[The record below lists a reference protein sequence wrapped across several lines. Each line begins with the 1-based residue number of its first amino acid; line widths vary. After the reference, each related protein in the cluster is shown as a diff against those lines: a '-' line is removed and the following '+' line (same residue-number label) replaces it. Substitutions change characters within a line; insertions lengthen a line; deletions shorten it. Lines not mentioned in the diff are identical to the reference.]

1 MSDDEAPSGD
11 DSDDVEP
18 SRGSDRAREPERDT
32 PGRAEPL
39 DPRVGEGLLDRDMGP
54 SGAMAHLYRG
64 EIHRM
69 KLWRERLDKTTNWAV
84 LLIAAVLTWAFS
96 SEANPHYVILVGHA
110 AVVMFLFIEAR
121 RYRAYDLWRSR
132 VRKLQEH
139 VWAVGLDP
147 NIDLEESDWREELA
161 ADYRRPKLKI
171 STEEAIAH
179 RLRRV
184 YFPLF
189 TVLNGAWLLRVTAFA
204 GTDWP
209 ASAAVGT
216 IPGTLVTAVVAVL
229 YVGALV
235 ICCRP
240 RTWHTRGELL
250 DADLR
255 QNGD

>member
-1 MSDDEAPSGD
+1 MSGGESLSGD
-11 DSDDVEP
+11 DPAEVGADRGPDPGDEP
-18 SRGSDRAREPERDT
+18 DHDT

-39 DPRVGEGLLDRDMGP
+39 DARVGEGLLDHEMGP

-121 RYRAYDLWRSR
+121 RYRAYDVWRSR

-147 NIDLEESDWREELA
+147 EIDLRETEWREKLA
-161 ADYRRPKLKI
+161 TDYRSPRLKI

-184 YFPLF
+184 YIPIF

-216 IPGTLVTAVVAVL
+216 IPGTVVTGIAGVL
-229 YVGALV
+229 YVVALV
-235 ICCRP
+235 VCYRP

-250 DADLR
+250 AEELR
-255 QNGD
+255 ENGD

>member
-1 MSDDEAPSGD
+1 MTEHSTRERAGEETLDDD
-11 DSDDVEP
+11 H
-18 SRGSDRAREPERDT
+18 RR
-32 PGRAEPL
+32 L

-54 SGAMAHLYRG
+54 SSAMAHLYRG

-69 KLWRERLDKTTNWAV
+69 KLWRERLDRTTNWAV

-121 RYRAYDLWRSR
+121 RYRAYDVWRSR
-132 VRKLQEH
+132 VRTLQEH

-147 NIDLEESDWREELA
+147 SQDLEDDGWRERLA
-161 ADYRRPKLKI
+161 EDYRRPRLKI

-184 YFPLF
+184 YFPIF

-216 IPGTLVTAVVAVL
+216 IPGTAVTAIVAVL

-250 DADLR
+250 DEDLR
-255 QNGD
+255 QNGE